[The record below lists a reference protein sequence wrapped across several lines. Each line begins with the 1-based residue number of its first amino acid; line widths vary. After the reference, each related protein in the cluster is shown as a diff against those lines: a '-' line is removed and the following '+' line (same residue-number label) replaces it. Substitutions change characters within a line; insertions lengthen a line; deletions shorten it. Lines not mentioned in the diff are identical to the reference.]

1 MQPFSEANRI
11 RGRPYYI
18 TMHHSFVTT
27 YTQKL
32 QKQVSVVVLTLFC
45 CSLAACGGMSSKNG
59 YTFSEPSKKI
69 KLAVG
74 EIKEI
79 RLTSQ
84 RDSTWQVA
92 SSSENKEIVDV
103 TDKADTTEETTTST
117 VPDQGN
123 MVFLVKGVTPGS
135 VKISFA
141 EKQKEE
147 EGPGRILK
155 TYQVEVVTK

>member
-1 MQPFSEANRI
+1 
-11 RGRPYYI
+11 
-18 TMHHSFVTT
+18 MHHSFVTT

-117 VPDQGN
+117 VPDKGN